1 MWGTAIGL
9 PLAAAAA
16 STVAAVLE
24 RAPIP
29 IVANDVLLY
38 AAVVLLLAGAGLT
51 ALLVPAS
58 RVSAMDPAKALRQD

>member
-1 MWGTAIGL
+1 
-9 PLAAAAA
+9 
-16 STVAAVLE
+16 
-24 RAPIP
+24 
-29 IVANDVLLY
+29 VANDVLLY